1 VTITEVNKHFGKGVK
16 RVDVLRDIN
25 LEIRAGEVLVLL
37 GPSGCGKS
45 TLLRLIAGLDSP
57 SEGKVA
63 VDGQQVSG
71 VDSRCG
77 FVFQE
82 PRLLP
87 WLSLKD
93 NVAIGARG
101 KRSEKEILELLASV
115 GLAGFEKHIPRQVS
129 GGMAQRTALARGLAG
144 HPGVLLLDEP
154 FAALDAELRAR
165 IREEIKQVLDKVS
178 STTILV
184 THDQEEALSIADRV
198 ALLRDGNFAQVGNP
212 REIYSAPVDLGVAT
226 FLGDSVIVDG
236 VIESGKVSTS
246 LGQLTLLNSAKE
258 ASRGKVAIRPENFYL
273 QPDLNGDSIVVGR
286 QFFGHDAV
294 VEVKTPKQLIRARSS
309 GPFAPEVGMKV
320 TVWVRGAVNFYPEA

>member
-1 VTITEVNKHFGKGVK
+1 MAIAQSTQPDAPKVSPASVTITEVNKHFGKGVK

-57 SEGKVA
+57 SEGQVA
-63 VDGQQVSG
+63 VDGQPVSG
-71 VDSRCG
+71 VDERCG

-101 KRSEKEILELLASV
+101 KRSESEILELLASV

-154 FAALDAELRAR
+154 FAALDALTRLLMQDLLLEVAGATGAT
-165 IREEIKQVLDKVS
+165 VV
-178 STTILV
+178 LV
-184 THDQEEALSIADRV
+184 THDIDEALHLADR
-198 ALLRDGNFAQVGNP
+198 
-212 REIYSAPVDLGVAT
+212 
-226 FLGDSVIVDG
+226 
-236 VIESGKVSTS
+236 
-246 LGQLTLLNSAKE
+246 
-258 ASRGKVAIRPENFYL
+258 
-273 QPDLNGDSIVVGR
+273 IVVLAERGR
-286 QFFGHDAV
+286 GIDEIVKVNHPRPRDRSHPGLAPLRTELLSKFGIH
-294 VEVKTPKQLIRARSS
+294 P
-309 GPFAPEVGMKV
+309 
-320 TVWVRGAVNFYPEA
+320 

>member
-1 VTITEVNKHFGKGVK
+1 MAIAETIQPDAPRVSPASVTITEVNKHFGKGLK

-45 TLLRLIAGLDSP
+45 TLLRLIAGLDRP
-57 SEGKVA
+57 SEGTVE
-63 VDGQQVSG
+63 VDGQEVAG

-101 KRSEKEILELLASV
+101 KRSQQEILELLASV
-115 GLAGFEKHIPRQVS
+115 GLTGFEKYLPKQVS

-154 FAALDAELRAR
+154 FAALDALTRLLMQDLLLEVAGATGAT
-165 IREEIKQVLDKVS
+165 VV
-178 STTILV
+178 LV
-184 THDQEEALSIADRV
+184 THDIDEALHLADR
-198 ALLRDGNFAQVGNP
+198 
-212 REIYSAPVDLGVAT
+212 
-226 FLGDSVIVDG
+226 
-236 VIESGKVSTS
+236 
-246 LGQLTLLNSAKE
+246 
-258 ASRGKVAIRPENFYL
+258 
-273 QPDLNGDSIVVGR
+273 IVVLAERGR
-286 QFFGHDAV
+286 GIDEVVRVNHPRPRDRSHPGLAPLRTELLSKFGIH
-294 VEVKTPKQLIRARSS
+294 P
-309 GPFAPEVGMKV
+309 
-320 TVWVRGAVNFYPEA
+320 